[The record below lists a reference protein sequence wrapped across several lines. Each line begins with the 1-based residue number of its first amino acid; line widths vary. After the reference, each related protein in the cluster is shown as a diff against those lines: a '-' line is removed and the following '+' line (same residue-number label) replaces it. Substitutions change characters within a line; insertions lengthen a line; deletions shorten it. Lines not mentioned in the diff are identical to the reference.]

1 MTDER
6 LEDVKSK
13 LLTSYPATGEGAW
26 LSITQWLS
34 GAVPLVPDMATKEF
48 VYHAPLDL
56 LHESFWRS
64 IPFGTGGVRGTVG
77 FGPNRINPTVVALT
91 IQAHCN
97 FLEEFLGSDRGRGY
111 ERAVVIANDV
121 RKFLDVS
128 ETLKFLGDNPYDANN
143 PATGGVSSRS
153 LAFLAAEVYAANG
166 FVVYMIRPGEDSDES
181 LLTTPE
187 LSYLIRRLRA
197 SGGINLSASHNPPD
211 DNGVKVYDE
220 NGGQYL
226 PPFDQML
233 TDMTSTIREVSR
245 IPFAQAVADG
255 LVRDVPAEA
264 LDDYMH
270 LYLDR
275 ATERGLRSERATS
288 IVFTPLS
295 GCGGRTVGA
304 ALRALG
310 YVVHTPADEGPDGTF
325 RRIPLHAPNPEVPES
340 TARSKMEADQVGAT
354 LVLASDPDADRLGAE
369 VRHGDGW
376 YHLTGNQIATIL
388 AYYLLLDPQGP
399 RLRGGVYQ
407 TIVTTLA
414 VEQIAQKAGC
424 QPVVADLLVGFK
436 YIGEAVL
443 KAGRAQGLDP
453 IDPSLLA
460 FAAEESHGYL
470 DTPQL
475 RDKDAMG
482 GALYLA
488 KLHERLTA
496 TGQTLVDYLNAIYTD
511 VGQYGDRGRSIVIV
525 GSAGVRRIRAV
536 MDDLR
541 AKPLDTLAGL
551 EVTTDDYW
559 DEDRRGEI
567 RSATEREARNVLV
580 FGFDGGRITLRPSGT
595 EPKLKF
601 YVQTARGTGDKAAQA
616 WADEISEA
624 LYGEIL
630 RMLGHE
636 LAPEFA
642 ALPDVISL
650 NAKLELQDEVVPH
663 LRSIITTEDAGFVA
677 AWLRERVKALV
688 PGESAGQIA
697 AEVLRSTARL
707 WPAEEANRLDAVLT
721 IFAER

>member
-6 LEDVKSK
+6 LEGIKSK
-13 LLTSYPATGEGAW
+13 LLAAYPATGEVAW
-26 LSITQWLS
+26 RNISQWLS
-34 GAVPLVPDMATKEF
+34 GSVPLVPDMATKEF
-48 VYHAPLDL
+48 VDHAPLDL

-91 IQAHCN
+91 IQAHCK
-97 FLEEFLGSDRGRGY
+97 FLEEFLDSDRGRGY

-121 RKFLDVS
+121 RKFLDATG
-128 ETLKFLGDNPYDANN
+128 TLKFLGDNPYDCEHD
-143 PATGGVSSRS
+143 PAVGVSSRS

-166 FVVYMIRPGEDSDES
+166 FVVYMIRPGDDSDEA

-233 TDMTSTIREVSR
+233 TDMTGTISEVSR
-245 IPFAQAVADG
+245 IPYAQAVGEG
-255 LVRDVPAEA
+255 LVREVPSEA

-275 ATERGLRSERATS
+275 ATERGLASERGTS

-325 RRIPLHAPNPEVPES
+325 EKIPLHAPNPEVPES
-340 TARSKMEADQVGAT
+340 TARSKMEADRLGAT

-388 AYYLLLDPQGP
+388 AYYLLLDPDGP

-424 QPVVADLLVGFK
+424 QPVVSDLLVGFK

-443 KAGRAQGLDP
+443 KYGRDRDLDP
-453 IDPSLLA
+453 VDPSLLA

-488 KLHERLTA
+488 RLHERLGA
-496 TGQTLVDYLNAIYTD
+496 TGRTLVDYLNAIYAD

-536 MDDLR
+536 MDELR
-541 AKPLDTLAGL
+541 AKPPTVLAGL
-551 EVTTDDYW
+551 DVTTDDYW
-559 DEDRRGEI
+559 DEQRRGPI

-580 FGFDGGRITLRPSGT
+580 FSFDGGRITLRPSGT

-601 YVQTARGTGDKAAQA
+601 YVQTASGNGDTGAQA

-624 LYGEIL
+624 LYGEVL

-642 ALPDVISL
+642 SLPDVISL
-650 NAKLELQDEVVPH
+650 NAKLEMQDEVVPH
-663 LRSIITTEDAGFVA
+663 LRGIITTEDAGFVA
-677 AWLRERVKALV
+677 AWLRERVKPLV
-688 PGESAGQIA
+688 PGESASQIA
-697 AEVLRSTARL
+697 AEVLRSTSRL
-707 WPAEEANRLDAVLT
+707 WPTEEANRLDAVLT